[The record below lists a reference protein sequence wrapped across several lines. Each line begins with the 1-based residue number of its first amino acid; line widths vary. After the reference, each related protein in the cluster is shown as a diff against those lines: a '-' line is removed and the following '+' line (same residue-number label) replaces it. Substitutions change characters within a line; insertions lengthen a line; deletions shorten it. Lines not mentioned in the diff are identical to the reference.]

1 MDILQKS
8 KNNQRRIGLTG
19 GIASGKTT
27 ITNYIRKYKNIPILD
42 ADNLSRE
49 LIKPN
54 TYGYKKILDYFG
66 NKIIDNTNNSERVIN
81 RKLLRKIIFKHSES
95 KEWIEKLLH
104 PLIKEKMI
112 EECSQYKINQTIS
125 LDIPLWFE
133 AKFEDICTEI
143 WLVKCPKE
151 LQKKRLIKRDKI
163 SEKEAYDSINLQL
176 NFEEKR
182 KFSDI
187 ILDNSDDQNKW
198 IKTIR
203 ELLWSFSYS
212 IFLQEVYL
220 QV

>member
-27 ITNYIRKYKNIPILD
+27 ITNYIRKHKNIPILD

-66 NKIIDNTNNSERVIN
+66 DTIIDNKNNSERAIN

-112 EECSQYKINQTIS
+112 KECSQYKNNQTI
-125 LDIPLWFE
+125 LLVIPLLFE

-151 LQKKRLIKRDKI
+151 IQKKRLITRDKI
-163 SEKEAYDSINLQL
+163 SEKEASDSINLQL
-176 NFEEKR
+176 SFEEKR

-198 IKTIR
+198 INTIK
-203 ELLWSFSYS
+203 ELL
-212 IFLQEVYL
+212 
-220 QV
+220 

>member
-1 MDILQKS
+1 MDILQKP

-27 ITNYIRKYKNIPILD
+27 ITNYIRKHKNVPILD
-42 ADNLSRE
+42 ADKLSRE

-54 TYGYKKILDYFG
+54 TYGYKKIVDYFG
-66 NKIIDNTNNSERVIN
+66 NKIIDNNSNSEKEIN
-81 RKLLRKIIFKHSES
+81 RKLLRNIIFKNTEN

-112 EECSQYKINQTIS
+112 EECNKYKKNQTIV
-125 LDIPLWFE
+125 LVIPLLFE

-143 WLVKCPKE
+143 CLFKFPKE
-151 LQKKRLIKRDKI
+151 IQKKRLIARDKI
-163 SEKEAYDSINLQL
+163 SEKEAYESINLQL
-176 NFEEKR
+176 SFEEKR

-187 ILDNSDDQNKW
+187 ILDNSDNQNKW

-203 ELLWSFSYS
+203 ELL
-212 IFLQEVYL
+212 
-220 QV
+220 

>member
-1 MDILQKS
+1 MDILQKP

-27 ITNYIRKYKNIPILD
+27 ITNYIRKHKNIPILD

-66 NKIIDNTNNSERVIN
+66 NKIIDHKNNSERTIN
-81 RKLLRKIIFKHSES
+81 RKLLRNIIFKHSES

-112 EECSQYKINQTIS
+112 EECSRLKNTQT
-125 LDIPLWFE
+125 LVLVIPLLFE

-143 WLVKCPKE
+143 WLVKCPRE
-151 LQKKRLIKRDKI
+151 TQKKRLMIRDKI
-163 SEKEAYDSINLQL
+163 SEKEAYESLNLQL
-176 NFEEKR
+176 SFEEKR

-187 ILDNSDDQNKW
+187 ILDNSDDTNKW
-198 IKTIR
+198 IKTIK
-203 ELLWSFSYS
+203 ELL
-212 IFLQEVYL
+212 
-220 QV
+220 

>member
-27 ITNYIRKYKNIPILD
+27 ITNYIRKHKNIPILD
-42 ADNLSRE
+42 ADDFSRE

-54 TYGYKKILDYFG
+54 TYGYEKILGYFG
-66 NKIIDNTNNSERVIN
+66 NKIIDKKNNSEKAIN
-81 RKLLRKIIFKHSES
+81 RKLLRKMIFKHSES
-95 KEWIEKLLH
+95 KEWVEKLLH
-104 PLIKEKMI
+104 PLIKKKMI
-112 EECSQYKINQTIS
+112 EECSQYKNNQT
-125 LDIPLWFE
+125 LVLVIPLLFE

-143 WLVKCPKE
+143 WLVKCPREIQKE
-151 LQKKRLIKRDKI
+151 RLMTRDKI

-176 NFEEKR
+176 SFEEKR

-198 IKTIR
+198 INTLR
-203 ELLWSFSYS
+203 EHL
-212 IFLQEVYL
+212 
-220 QV
+220 